1 MAQRKSV
8 RATTTNEILTAYKD
22 KKEVDKKERGN
33 FHNSLISANEGWIV
47 DDRSPFHKP
56 CA

>member
-56 CA
+56 FA